1 VYPVLISFI
10 VRFLAMAE
18 TNNFLP
24 LMLDLSGREIVI
36 FGGGSVGERK
46 AELFSS
52 CADTLIASLEFSQR
66 LQELEASG
74 QVKLVRIDLL
84 EASDSELRELISG
97 AFIVIP
103 ATSNFELNQKIT
115 AIARESDILINQV
128 DALGSVV
135 IPSVIKREDLVIGI
149 STLGHSPAVSKY
161 TRRQIETL
169 ITPEYSDMIRLQDE
183 TRSYLKQHVAEQRK
197 RKAILWKIL
206 ESEEVWNG
214 FSESYE
220 KATERAHAIISECLE
235 NSGR

>member
-1 VYPVLISFI
+1 
-10 VRFLAMAE
+10 MAE

-24 LMLDLSGREIVI
+24 LMLDLSGRKIVI

-46 AELFSS
+46 AELFSG
-52 CADTLIASLEFSQR
+52 CADTLVASLEFSQR

-74 QVKLVRIDLL
+74 QVRLVRLDLL

-135 IPSVIKREDLVIGI
+135 IPSVIKRGDLVIGI

-161 TRRQIETL
+161 TRKQIEGL
-169 ITPEYSDMIRLQDE
+169 ITPEYSNMIRLQDE
-183 TRSYLKQHVAEQRK
+183 LRSYLKHHVAEQRQ

-206 ESEEVWNG
+206 ESKFVWSG

-220 KATERAHAIISECLE
+220 TAAERAYNIISGCLE
-235 NSGR
+235 NSSK

>member
-1 VYPVLISFI
+1 
-10 VRFLAMAE
+10 MAQ

-24 LMLDLSGREIVI
+24 LMLDLSGKKIVI

-46 AELFSS
+46 AELFSG
-52 CADTLIASLEFSQR
+52 CADTLVASLEFSQR
-66 LQELEASG
+66 LQELETSG
-74 QVKLVRIDLL
+74 QVRLSRLDLL
-84 EASDSELRELISG
+84 EASDSELRELVSG

-135 IPSVIKREDLVIGI
+135 IPSVVKRGDLVIGI

-161 TRRQIETL
+161 TRRQIEGL

-183 TRSYLKQHVAEQRK
+183 LRSYLKQHVAEQRQ

-206 ESEEVWNG
+206 ESEAVWNG

-220 KATERAHAIISECLE
+220 KAAKRAYAIISGCLE
-235 NSGR
+235 NSSR

>member
-1 VYPVLISFI
+1 
-10 VRFLAMAE
+10 MAE

-24 LMLDLSGREIVI
+24 LMLDLSGRKIVI

-46 AELFSS
+46 AELFSG
-52 CADTLIASLEFSQR
+52 CADTLVASLEFSQR

-74 QVKLVRIDLL
+74 QVRLVRLDLL

-135 IPSVIKREDLVIGI
+135 IPSVIKRGDLVIGI

-161 TRRQIETL
+161 TRKQIEGL
-169 ITPEYSDMIRLQDE
+169 ITPEYSNMIRLQDE
-183 TRSYLKQHVAEQRK
+183 LRSYLKHHVVEQRQ

-206 ESEEVWNG
+206 ESKFVWSG

-220 KATERAHAIISECLE
+220 TAAERAYNIISGCLE
-235 NSGR
+235 NSSR

>member
-1 VYPVLISFI
+1 
-10 VRFLAMAE
+10 MAE

-24 LMLDLSGREIVI
+24 LMLDLSGRKIVI

-46 AELFSS
+46 AELFSG
-52 CADTLIASLEFSQR
+52 CTDTLVASLEFSQR

-74 QVKLVRIDLL
+74 QVRLVRLDLL
-84 EASDSELRELISG
+84 AASDYELRELISG

-115 AIARESDILINQV
+115 AIAQESDILINQV

-135 IPSVIKREDLVIGI
+135 IPSVIKRGDLVIGI

-161 TRRQIETL
+161 TRRQIEGL
-169 ITPEYSDMIRLQDE
+169 ITPKYSDMIRLQDE
-183 TRSYLKQHVAEQRK
+183 LRSYLKQHVAEQK
-197 RKAILWKIL
+197 QRKAILWKIL
-206 ESEEVWNG
+206 ESESVWSG

-220 KATERAHAIISECLE
+220 EAAERAYEIISGCLE
-235 NSGR
+235 SFDR

>member
-1 VYPVLISFI
+1 
-10 VRFLAMAE
+10 
-18 TNNFLP
+18 
-24 LMLDLSGREIVI
+24 MLDLSGRKVVI

-46 AELFSS
+46 AELFSG
-52 CADTLIASLEFSQR
+52 CADTLVASLEFSQR
-66 LQELEASG
+66 LYELEASG
-74 QVKLVRIDLL
+74 KVRLIRLDLL
-84 EASDSELRELISG
+84 AASDSEIRELISG

-115 AIARESDILINQV
+115 AIAKESDILINQV

-135 IPSVIKREDLVIGI
+135 IPSVIKRGDLVIGI

-161 TRRQIETL
+161 TRRQIEGV

-183 TRSYLKQHVAEQRK
+183 LRNYLKQHVPEQK
-197 RKAILWKIL
+197 QRKAILWKVL
-206 ESEEVWNG
+206 ESEAVRNG

-220 KATERAHAIISECLE
+220 KAAERAYEIISDCVE

>member
-1 VYPVLISFI
+1 
-10 VRFLAMAE
+10 MAE

-24 LMLDLSGREIVI
+24 LMLDLSGRKIVI

-46 AELFSS
+46 AELFSG
-52 CADTLIASLEFSQR
+52 CADTLVASLEFSQR

-74 QVKLVRIDLL
+74 QVKFVRLDLL
-84 EASDSELRELISG
+84 EASDSELRELISE

-115 AIARESDILINQV
+115 AIARESDILINRV
-128 DALGSVV
+128 DALGDVV
-135 IPSVIKREDLVIGI
+135 IPSVIKRGDLVVGI

-161 TRRQIETL
+161 TRKQVEGL

-183 TRSYLKQHVAEQRK
+183 LRSYLKQHLAEQRQ

-206 ESEEVWNG
+206 ENEAVWNG

-220 KATERAHAIISECLE
+220 KAAEIAYAIISDCLE
-235 NSGR
+235 RKIYTQKD